1 MLSPTITPN
10 HTAVML
16 APGSASR
23 IGATMGITTTAIS
36 MKSRKNP
43 SRKITAMTTTNCVQN
58 PPGRLVR
65 YSRTRSSPPKAR
77 NAEVSMAAPI
87 RMMKT
92 IEVVFAVS
100 TITPLRV
107 SSMAWARHR
116 LQKMATSSPTVPAS
130 ASAMP
135 RASSALPMFLTLMS

>member
-1 MLSPTITPN
+1 MF
-10 HTAVML
+10 
-16 APGSASR
+16 APGSASS
-23 IGATMGITTTAIS
+23 IGATMGTTTTAIS

-43 SRKITAMTTTNCVQN
+43 SRKITAMTTMNCAQN

-65 YSRTRSSPPKAR
+65 YSRTSSSPPKAR

-92 IEVVFAVS
+92 IDVVFAVS
-100 TITPLRV
+100 IITPLRV

-116 LQKMATSSPTVPAS
+116 LQTMATSRPTVPTRAS
-130 ASAMP
+130 AIPLS
-135 RASSALPMFLTLMS
+135 SSALEMFLTLMS